1 MILER
6 MVGCQL
12 EGLSSDGELQGK
24 LIDLGFNLGC
34 SVDDLTFN
42 NTGCFRVVVSELAC
56 AALQD

>member
-1 MILER
+1 